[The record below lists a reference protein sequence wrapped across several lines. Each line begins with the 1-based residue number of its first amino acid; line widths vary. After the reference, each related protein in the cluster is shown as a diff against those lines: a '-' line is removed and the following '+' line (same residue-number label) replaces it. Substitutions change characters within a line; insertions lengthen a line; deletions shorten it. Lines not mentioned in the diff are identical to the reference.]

1 MAWLPDNYVR
11 PLAVIPNDADLEWH
25 RFRGDLAAVHAAIA
39 SLADGF
45 QLRSVGDNHWELRSS
60 EPELRGDLVIR
71 TDTGTV
77 TLVGLRLAAT
87 PGESALA
94 EAVEFMRSAWP
105 LWLILVILGAVSGLP
120 LTAGLLGVVA
130 IAIALVPPVALVIAA
145 FEAQRV
151 RQDRE
156 WIADWRARFL
166 PALTAH
172 LTIQQPY
179 R

>member
-1 MAWLPDNYVR
+1 MAWLPDSYVR

-77 TLVGLRLAAT
+77 TLVGLRLTAT

-94 EAVEFMRSAWP
+94 EALEFMLSAWP
-105 LWLILVILGAVSGLP
+105 LWLILTILAAVSGLP
-120 LTAGLLGVVA
+120 LIAGLLAVCL
-130 IAIALVPPVALVIAA
+130 IALALLPPVALVIATL
-145 FEAQRV
+145 EARRV

>member
-1 MAWLPDNYVR
+1 MAWLPDNCVR
-11 PLAVIPNDADLEWH
+11 PVVARPAEADCEWH
-25 RFRGDLAAVHAAIA
+25 RFRGDLAAVHAALA

-45 QLRSVGDNHWELRSS
+45 QLRSVGDNHWELRSG
-60 EPELRGDLVIR
+60 EPDLRGDLVIR

-77 TLVGLRLAAT
+77 TMVGLRLSAPPA
-87 PGESALA
+87 ESALD
-94 EAVEFMRSAWP
+94 EAAAFITSAWP
-105 LWLILVILGAVSGLP
+105 LWLIIALLATLSGLP
-120 LTAGLLGVVA
+120 TIVGLGGVA
-130 IAIALVPPVALVIAA
+130 LIASVLVLPVALVIAA
-145 FEAQRV
+145 FEAKRV

-172 LTIQQPY
+172 LTTQQPY